1 MQTCQRGL
9 IGGSTL
15 HKDDSSAVKGTSV
28 GEGEAGAIGT
38 GGLDKDIGEMRAGRV
53 ARIGIDVRVGEG
65 KGFCSSESWVGI
77 GVGRGG
83 GMETCG

>member
-15 HKDDSSAVKGTSV
+15 HNDDSSAVKGTSV
-28 GEGEAGAIGT
+28 GEREAGALGT
-38 GGLDKDIGEMRAGRV
+38 GGLDKDIGEMRAGRE

-65 KGFCSSESWVGI
+65 KCFCSSESCVGI
-77 GVGRGG
+77 GVRRGG
-83 GMETCG
+83 GMETCE